1 MTCQLKIHHTLSTI
15 PSRNI
20 NNIMVLFSLTSKLNI
35 TINGETKDVSNYI
48 ILINHGDI
56 YNINHG
62 ENIIELMIPVFYF
75 YQQDDDFFNG
85 YLDRHLL
92 QSSNYI
98 KSLIADLISTPT
110 SSSLM
115 GKNIGQSIIDT
126 LLKEAFIRIDHEYLP
141 NIALS
146 NPVFIDCVNYIH
158 DNIDAHLSL
167 KDIAMHCNISESYCS
182 NLFVRYLSMNFKD
195 YFTSIKLVNAI
206 NLLLSTKHSITTVS
220 ELAGFNSHTN
230 FANQFKNYLHFS
242 PKQFRSLVSKI
253 TEPPQIHF
261 QQDNVSQFTE
271 LISTIDLTA
280 QLATNTTDI
289 HIDDF
294 NPKDRS
300 QRAKVFVRFSNFNE
314 LFQFIFNEYYDI
326 NFEHLPKPV
335 VFIDDI
341 HDIEISQTNYNL
353 LNRCFEKLF
362 EKNIGLAI
370 AIKSTQQFETM
381 KQLILTFLQ
390 GNQDYKTSKKLVKFM
405 LVFCSNSMTA
415 EEIHLCH
422 LKIKNKN
429 KEIKYSVT
437 VDGFLETYS
446 TVEQVYDVMQRLKFH
461 YYFIDIENSK
471 TATHLITKNQHYHQ
485 TDTHFEQYKKFI
497 LDSGISSTQFVYNN
511 LSVSGFK
518 YTNDGKNPIQLSDI
532 VYHLIALLRYG
543 GGISYQLL
551 DDHSNYIS
559 LYNKYGSPLPLMHLY
574 KMFRPF
580 VNEDIEIT
588 NNYVLSRKDNNYH
601 FLLFNKINDRYMSDV
616 KQDFIF
622 HNELPQDSLMIIKTL
637 NHEHGSIQHLLPISD
652 QLVYIEKEILDEL
665 DKTNIHSAKVKEIKD
680 NPAAYVL
687 LGYNDTTNRSFVEME
702 ATIEVVT
709 DQKVIDWLWETQDKS
724 FFSSKE
730 DPELCVLKVTPQS
743 VKLMNDKSLDTPIK
757 IDL

>member
-48 ILINHGDI
+48 ILINHGAI

-110 SSSLM
+110 RSSLM

-665 DKTNIHSAKVKEIKD
+665 DKTNYPKTELAVQEETGRTFELKLNHDEVKYICFK
-680 NPAAYVL
+680 P
-687 LGYNDTTNRSFVEME
+687 S
-702 ATIEVVT
+702 
-709 DQKVIDWLWETQDKS
+709 
-724 FFSSKE
+724 
-730 DPELCVLKVTPQS
+730 
-743 VKLMNDKSLDTPIK
+743 
-757 IDL
+757 

>member
-253 TEPPQIHF
+253 TETPQIHF

-580 VNEDIEIT
+580 INEDIEIT

-665 DKTNIHSAKVKEIKD
+665 DKTNYPKTELAVQEETGRTFELKLNHDEVKYICFK
-680 NPAAYVL
+680 P
-687 LGYNDTTNRSFVEME
+687 S
-702 ATIEVVT
+702 
-709 DQKVIDWLWETQDKS
+709 
-724 FFSSKE
+724 
-730 DPELCVLKVTPQS
+730 
-743 VKLMNDKSLDTPIK
+743 
-757 IDL
+757 

>member
-48 ILINHGDI
+48 IL
-56 YNINHG
+56 INHG

-559 LYNKYGSPLPLMHLY
+559 LYNKYGSPLPLMYLY

-665 DKTNIHSAKVKEIKD
+665 DKTNYPKTELAVQEETGRTFELKLNHDEVKYICFK
-680 NPAAYVL
+680 P
-687 LGYNDTTNRSFVEME
+687 S
-702 ATIEVVT
+702 
-709 DQKVIDWLWETQDKS
+709 
-724 FFSSKE
+724 
-730 DPELCVLKVTPQS
+730 
-743 VKLMNDKSLDTPIK
+743 
-757 IDL
+757 

>member
-1 MTCQLKIHHTLSTI
+1 TI

-110 SSSLM
+110 RSSLM

-665 DKTNIHSAKVKEIKD
+665 DKTNYPKTELAVQEETGRTFELKLNHDEVKYICFK
-680 NPAAYVL
+680 P
-687 LGYNDTTNRSFVEME
+687 S
-702 ATIEVVT
+702 
-709 DQKVIDWLWETQDKS
+709 
-724 FFSSKE
+724 
-730 DPELCVLKVTPQS
+730 
-743 VKLMNDKSLDTPIK
+743 
-757 IDL
+757 

>member
-110 SSSLM
+110 RSSLM

-182 NLFVRYLSMNFKD
+182 NLFVRYWSMNFKD

-665 DKTNIHSAKVKEIKD
+665 DKTNYPKTELAVQEETGRTFELKLNHDEVKYICFK
-680 NPAAYVL
+680 P
-687 LGYNDTTNRSFVEME
+687 S
-702 ATIEVVT
+702 
-709 DQKVIDWLWETQDKS
+709 
-724 FFSSKE
+724 
-730 DPELCVLKVTPQS
+730 
-743 VKLMNDKSLDTPIK
+743 
-757 IDL
+757 

>member
-1 MTCQLKIHHTLSTI
+1 MTCQLKIHHTFSTI

-230 FANQFKNYLHFS
+230 FANQFKNYLHFR
-242 PKQFRSLVSKI
+242 PKQFRPLVSKI

-665 DKTNIHSAKVKEIKD
+665 DKTNYPKTELAVQEETGRTFELKLNHDEVKYICFK
-680 NPAAYVL
+680 P
-687 LGYNDTTNRSFVEME
+687 S
-702 ATIEVVT
+702 
-709 DQKVIDWLWETQDKS
+709 
-724 FFSSKE
+724 
-730 DPELCVLKVTPQS
+730 
-743 VKLMNDKSLDTPIK
+743 
-757 IDL
+757 

>member
-126 LLKEAFIRIDHEYLP
+126 LLKDAFIRIYHEYLP

-206 NLLLSTKHSITTVS
+206 NLLLSTKHSITTIS

-271 LISTIDLTA
+271 LISIIDLTA

-637 NHEHGSIQHLLPISD
+637 NHEHGSIQHLLPTSD

-665 DKTNIHSAKVKEIKD
+665 DKTNYPKTELAVQEETGRTFELKLNHDEVKYICFK
-680 NPAAYVL
+680 P
-687 LGYNDTTNRSFVEME
+687 S
-702 ATIEVVT
+702 
-709 DQKVIDWLWETQDKS
+709 
-724 FFSSKE
+724 
-730 DPELCVLKVTPQS
+730 
-743 VKLMNDKSLDTPIK
+743 
-757 IDL
+757 

>member
-1 MTCQLKIHHTLSTI
+1 
-15 PSRNI
+15 
-20 NNIMVLFSLTSKLNI
+20 KLNI

-110 SSSLM
+110 RSSLM

-220 ELAGFNSHTN
+220 ELAGYNSHTN

-665 DKTNIHSAKVKEIKD
+665 DKTNYPKTELAVQEETGRTFELKLNHDEVKYICFK
-680 NPAAYVL
+680 P
-687 LGYNDTTNRSFVEME
+687 S
-702 ATIEVVT
+702 
-709 DQKVIDWLWETQDKS
+709 
-724 FFSSKE
+724 
-730 DPELCVLKVTPQS
+730 
-743 VKLMNDKSLDTPIK
+743 
-757 IDL
+757 

>member
-115 GKNIGQSIIDT
+115 GKNIGKSIIDT
-126 LLKEAFIRIDHEYLP
+126 LFKEAFIRIDHEYLP

-665 DKTNIHSAKVKEIKD
+665 DKTNYPKTELAVQEETGRTFELKLNHDEVKYICFK
-680 NPAAYVL
+680 P
-687 LGYNDTTNRSFVEME
+687 S
-702 ATIEVVT
+702 
-709 DQKVIDWLWETQDKS
+709 
-724 FFSSKE
+724 
-730 DPELCVLKVTPQS
+730 
-743 VKLMNDKSLDTPIK
+743 
-757 IDL
+757 

>member
-280 QLATNTTDI
+280 QLAINTTDI

-665 DKTNIHSAKVKEIKD
+665 DKTNYPKTELAVQEETGRTFELKLNHDEVKYICFK
-680 NPAAYVL
+680 P
-687 LGYNDTTNRSFVEME
+687 S
-702 ATIEVVT
+702 
-709 DQKVIDWLWETQDKS
+709 
-724 FFSSKE
+724 
-730 DPELCVLKVTPQS
+730 
-743 VKLMNDKSLDTPIK
+743 
-757 IDL
+757 

>member
-559 LYNKYGSPLPLMHLY
+559 LYSKYGSPLPLMHLY

-665 DKTNIHSAKVKEIKD
+665 DKTNYPKTELAVQEETGRTFELKLNHDEVKYICFK
-680 NPAAYVL
+680 P
-687 LGYNDTTNRSFVEME
+687 S
-702 ATIEVVT
+702 
-709 DQKVIDWLWETQDKS
+709 
-724 FFSSKE
+724 
-730 DPELCVLKVTPQS
+730 
-743 VKLMNDKSLDTPIK
+743 
-757 IDL
+757 

>member
-48 ILINHGDI
+48 ILINRGDI

-110 SSSLM
+110 RSSLM

-341 HDIEISQTNYNL
+341 HDIEISQTNCNL

-665 DKTNIHSAKVKEIKD
+665 DKTNYPKTELAVQEETGRTFELKLNHDEVKYICFK
-680 NPAAYVL
+680 P
-687 LGYNDTTNRSFVEME
+687 S
-702 ATIEVVT
+702 
-709 DQKVIDWLWETQDKS
+709 
-724 FFSSKE
+724 
-730 DPELCVLKVTPQS
+730 
-743 VKLMNDKSLDTPIK
+743 
-757 IDL
+757 

>member
-280 QLATNTTDI
+280 QLDTNTTDI

-637 NHEHGSIQHLLPISD
+637 NHEHGSIQHLLPTSD

-665 DKTNIHSAKVKEIKD
+665 DKTNYPKTELAVQEETGRTFELKLNHDEVKYICFK
-680 NPAAYVL
+680 P
-687 LGYNDTTNRSFVEME
+687 S
-702 ATIEVVT
+702 
-709 DQKVIDWLWETQDKS
+709 
-724 FFSSKE
+724 
-730 DPELCVLKVTPQS
+730 
-743 VKLMNDKSLDTPIK
+743 
-757 IDL
+757 

>member
-471 TATHLITKNQHYHQ
+471 AATHLITKNQHYHQ

-637 NHEHGSIQHLLPISD
+637 NHEHGSIQHLLPTSD

-665 DKTNIHSAKVKEIKD
+665 DKTNYPKTELAVQEETGRTFELKLNHDEVKYICFK
-680 NPAAYVL
+680 P
-687 LGYNDTTNRSFVEME
+687 S
-702 ATIEVVT
+702 
-709 DQKVIDWLWETQDKS
+709 
-724 FFSSKE
+724 
-730 DPELCVLKVTPQS
+730 
-743 VKLMNDKSLDTPIK
+743 
-757 IDL
+757 

>member
-20 NNIMVLFSLTSKLNI
+20 SNIMVLFSLTSKLNI

-415 EEIHLCH
+415 DEIHLCH

-637 NHEHGSIQHLLPISD
+637 NHEHGSIQHLLPTSD

-665 DKTNIHSAKVKEIKD
+665 DKTNYPKTELAVQEETGRTFELKLNHDEVKYICFK
-680 NPAAYVL
+680 P
-687 LGYNDTTNRSFVEME
+687 S
-702 ATIEVVT
+702 
-709 DQKVIDWLWETQDKS
+709 
-724 FFSSKE
+724 
-730 DPELCVLKVTPQS
+730 
-743 VKLMNDKSLDTPIK
+743 
-757 IDL
+757 

>member
-601 FLLFNKINDRYMSDV
+601 FLLFNKNNDRYMSDV

-665 DKTNIHSAKVKEIKD
+665 DKTNYPKTELAVQEETGRTFELKLNHDEVKYICFK
-680 NPAAYVL
+680 P
-687 LGYNDTTNRSFVEME
+687 S
-702 ATIEVVT
+702 
-709 DQKVIDWLWETQDKS
+709 
-724 FFSSKE
+724 
-730 DPELCVLKVTPQS
+730 
-743 VKLMNDKSLDTPIK
+743 
-757 IDL
+757 

>member
-110 SSSLM
+110 RSSLM

-532 VYHLIALLRYG
+532 VYHLIALLRYS

-551 DDHSNYIS
+551 NDHSNYIS

-665 DKTNIHSAKVKEIKD
+665 DKTNYPKTELAVQEETGRTFELKLNHDEVKYICFK
-680 NPAAYVL
+680 P
-687 LGYNDTTNRSFVEME
+687 S
-702 ATIEVVT
+702 
-709 DQKVIDWLWETQDKS
+709 
-724 FFSSKE
+724 
-730 DPELCVLKVTPQS
+730 
-743 VKLMNDKSLDTPIK
+743 
-757 IDL
+757 

>member
-665 DKTNIHSAKVKEIKD
+665 DKTNYHKTELAVQEETGRTFELKLNHDEVKYICFK
-680 NPAAYVL
+680 P
-687 LGYNDTTNRSFVEME
+687 S
-702 ATIEVVT
+702 
-709 DQKVIDWLWETQDKS
+709 
-724 FFSSKE
+724 
-730 DPELCVLKVTPQS
+730 
-743 VKLMNDKSLDTPIK
+743 
-757 IDL
+757 

>member
-497 LDSGISSTQFVYNN
+497 LDSGKSSTQFVYNN

-665 DKTNIHSAKVKEIKD
+665 DKTNYPKTELAVQEETGRTFELKLNHDEVKYICFK
-680 NPAAYVL
+680 P
-687 LGYNDTTNRSFVEME
+687 S
-702 ATIEVVT
+702 
-709 DQKVIDWLWETQDKS
+709 
-724 FFSSKE
+724 
-730 DPELCVLKVTPQS
+730 
-743 VKLMNDKSLDTPIK
+743 
-757 IDL
+757 

>member
-543 GGISYQLL
+543 CGISYQLL

-665 DKTNIHSAKVKEIKD
+665 DKTNYPKTELAVQEETGRTFELKLNHDEVKYICFK
-680 NPAAYVL
+680 P
-687 LGYNDTTNRSFVEME
+687 S
-702 ATIEVVT
+702 
-709 DQKVIDWLWETQDKS
+709 
-724 FFSSKE
+724 
-730 DPELCVLKVTPQS
+730 
-743 VKLMNDKSLDTPIK
+743 
-757 IDL
+757 

>member
-110 SSSLM
+110 RSSLM

-341 HDIEISQTNYNL
+341 QDIEISQTNYNL

-665 DKTNIHSAKVKEIKD
+665 DKTNYPKTELAVQEETGRTFELKLNHDEVKYICFK
-680 NPAAYVL
+680 P
-687 LGYNDTTNRSFVEME
+687 S
-702 ATIEVVT
+702 
-709 DQKVIDWLWETQDKS
+709 
-724 FFSSKE
+724 
-730 DPELCVLKVTPQS
+730 
-743 VKLMNDKSLDTPIK
+743 
-757 IDL
+757 

>member
-415 EEIHLCH
+415 DEIHLCH

-532 VYHLIALLRYG
+532 VYRLIALLRYG

-637 NHEHGSIQHLLPISD
+637 NHEHGSIQHLLPTSD

-665 DKTNIHSAKVKEIKD
+665 DKTNYPKTELAVQEETGRTFELKLNHDEVKYICFK
-680 NPAAYVL
+680 P
-687 LGYNDTTNRSFVEME
+687 S
-702 ATIEVVT
+702 
-709 DQKVIDWLWETQDKS
+709 
-724 FFSSKE
+724 
-730 DPELCVLKVTPQS
+730 
-743 VKLMNDKSLDTPIK
+743 
-757 IDL
+757 

>member
-110 SSSLM
+110 RSSLM

-280 QLATNTTDI
+280 QLATNTTVI

-665 DKTNIHSAKVKEIKD
+665 DKTNYPKTELAVQEETGRTFELKLNHDEVKYICFK
-680 NPAAYVL
+680 P
-687 LGYNDTTNRSFVEME
+687 S
-702 ATIEVVT
+702 
-709 DQKVIDWLWETQDKS
+709 
-724 FFSSKE
+724 
-730 DPELCVLKVTPQS
+730 
-743 VKLMNDKSLDTPIK
+743 
-757 IDL
+757 

>member
-110 SSSLM
+110 RSSLM

-206 NLLLSTKHSITTVS
+206 NLLLFTKHSITTVS

-665 DKTNIHSAKVKEIKD
+665 DKTNYPKTELAVQEETGRTFELKLNHDEVKYICFK
-680 NPAAYVL
+680 P
-687 LGYNDTTNRSFVEME
+687 S
-702 ATIEVVT
+702 
-709 DQKVIDWLWETQDKS
+709 
-724 FFSSKE
+724 
-730 DPELCVLKVTPQS
+730 
-743 VKLMNDKSLDTPIK
+743 
-757 IDL
+757 

>member
-261 QQDNVSQFTE
+261 QQDNASQFTE

-637 NHEHGSIQHLLPISD
+637 NHEHGSIQHLLPTSD

-665 DKTNIHSAKVKEIKD
+665 DKTNYPKTELAVQEETGRTFELKLNHDEVKYICFK
-680 NPAAYVL
+680 P
-687 LGYNDTTNRSFVEME
+687 S
-702 ATIEVVT
+702 
-709 DQKVIDWLWETQDKS
+709 
-724 FFSSKE
+724 
-730 DPELCVLKVTPQS
+730 
-743 VKLMNDKSLDTPIK
+743 
-757 IDL
+757 

>member
-532 VYHLIALLRYG
+532 VYHLIALLRYV

-665 DKTNIHSAKVKEIKD
+665 DKTNYPKTELAVQEETGRTFELKLNHDEVKYICFK
-680 NPAAYVL
+680 P
-687 LGYNDTTNRSFVEME
+687 S
-702 ATIEVVT
+702 
-709 DQKVIDWLWETQDKS
+709 
-724 FFSSKE
+724 
-730 DPELCVLKVTPQS
+730 
-743 VKLMNDKSLDTPIK
+743 
-757 IDL
+757 

>member
-110 SSSLM
+110 RSSLM

-253 TEPPQIHF
+253 TEPPQIHS

-665 DKTNIHSAKVKEIKD
+665 DKTNYPKTELAVQEETGRTFELKLNHDEVKYICFK
-680 NPAAYVL
+680 P
-687 LGYNDTTNRSFVEME
+687 S
-702 ATIEVVT
+702 
-709 DQKVIDWLWETQDKS
+709 
-724 FFSSKE
+724 
-730 DPELCVLKVTPQS
+730 
-743 VKLMNDKSLDTPIK
+743 
-757 IDL
+757 

>member
-110 SSSLM
+110 RSSLI

-665 DKTNIHSAKVKEIKD
+665 DKTNYPKTELAVQEETGRTFELKLNHDEVKYICFK
-680 NPAAYVL
+680 P
-687 LGYNDTTNRSFVEME
+687 S
-702 ATIEVVT
+702 
-709 DQKVIDWLWETQDKS
+709 
-724 FFSSKE
+724 
-730 DPELCVLKVTPQS
+730 
-743 VKLMNDKSLDTPIK
+743 
-757 IDL
+757 

>member
-314 LFQFIFNEYYDI
+314 LFQFIFNEYY
-326 NFEHLPKPV
+326 
-335 VFIDDI
+335 DI

-665 DKTNIHSAKVKEIKD
+665 DKTNYPKTELAVQEETGRTFELKLNHDEVKYIYFK
-680 NPAAYVL
+680 P
-687 LGYNDTTNRSFVEME
+687 S
-702 ATIEVVT
+702 
-709 DQKVIDWLWETQDKS
+709 
-724 FFSSKE
+724 
-730 DPELCVLKVTPQS
+730 
-743 VKLMNDKSLDTPIK
+743 
-757 IDL
+757 

>member
-110 SSSLM
+110 RYSLM

-665 DKTNIHSAKVKEIKD
+665 DKTNYPKTELAVQEETGRTFELKLNHDEVKYICFK
-680 NPAAYVL
+680 P
-687 LGYNDTTNRSFVEME
+687 S
-702 ATIEVVT
+702 
-709 DQKVIDWLWETQDKS
+709 
-724 FFSSKE
+724 
-730 DPELCVLKVTPQS
+730 
-743 VKLMNDKSLDTPIK
+743 
-757 IDL
+757 

>member
-1 MTCQLKIHHTLSTI
+1 
-15 PSRNI
+15 
-20 NNIMVLFSLTSKLNI
+20 
-35 TINGETKDVSNYI
+35 
-48 ILINHGDI
+48 
-56 YNINHG
+56 

-580 VNEDIEIT
+580 VN
-588 NNYVLSRKDNNYH
+588 
-601 FLLFNKINDRYMSDV
+601 
-616 KQDFIF
+616 
-622 HNELPQDSLMIIKTL
+622 
-637 NHEHGSIQHLLPISD
+637 
-652 QLVYIEKEILDEL
+652 
-665 DKTNIHSAKVKEIKD
+665 
-680 NPAAYVL
+680 
-687 LGYNDTTNRSFVEME
+687 
-702 ATIEVVT
+702 
-709 DQKVIDWLWETQDKS
+709 
-724 FFSSKE
+724 
-730 DPELCVLKVTPQS
+730 
-743 VKLMNDKSLDTPIK
+743 
-757 IDL
+757 

>member
-242 PKQFRSLVSKI
+242 PKQFHSLVSKI

-271 LISTIDLTA
+271 LISTIVLTA

-637 NHEHGSIQHLLPISD
+637 NHEHGSIQHLLPTSD

-665 DKTNIHSAKVKEIKD
+665 DKTNYPKTELAVQEETGRTFELKLNHDEVKYICFK
-680 NPAAYVL
+680 P
-687 LGYNDTTNRSFVEME
+687 S
-702 ATIEVVT
+702 
-709 DQKVIDWLWETQDKS
+709 
-724 FFSSKE
+724 
-730 DPELCVLKVTPQS
+730 
-743 VKLMNDKSLDTPIK
+743 
-757 IDL
+757 

>member
-110 SSSLM
+110 RSSLM

-300 QRAKVFVRFSNFNE
+300 QRAKAFVRFSNFNE

-665 DKTNIHSAKVKEIKD
+665 DKTNYPKTELAVQEETGRTFELKLNHDEVKYICFK
-680 NPAAYVL
+680 P
-687 LGYNDTTNRSFVEME
+687 S
-702 ATIEVVT
+702 
-709 DQKVIDWLWETQDKS
+709 
-724 FFSSKE
+724 
-730 DPELCVLKVTPQS
+730 
-743 VKLMNDKSLDTPIK
+743 
-757 IDL
+757 

>member
-429 KEIKYSVT
+429 KEIKCSVT

-665 DKTNIHSAKVKEIKD
+665 DKTNYPKTELAVQEETGRTFELKLNHDEVKYICFK
-680 NPAAYVL
+680 P
-687 LGYNDTTNRSFVEME
+687 S
-702 ATIEVVT
+702 
-709 DQKVIDWLWETQDKS
+709 
-724 FFSSKE
+724 
-730 DPELCVLKVTPQS
+730 
-743 VKLMNDKSLDTPIK
+743 
-757 IDL
+757 

>member
-115 GKNIGQSIIDT
+115 RKNIGQSIIDT

-601 FLLFNKINDRYMSDV
+601 FLLFNKINDRYMPDV

-665 DKTNIHSAKVKEIKD
+665 DKTNYPKTELAVQEETGRTFELKLNHDEVKYICFK
-680 NPAAYVL
+680 P
-687 LGYNDTTNRSFVEME
+687 S
-702 ATIEVVT
+702 
-709 DQKVIDWLWETQDKS
+709 
-724 FFSSKE
+724 
-730 DPELCVLKVTPQS
+730 
-743 VKLMNDKSLDTPIK
+743 
-757 IDL
+757 

>member
-574 KMFRPF
+574 KMLRPF

-637 NHEHGSIQHLLPISD
+637 NHEHGSIQHLLPTSD

-665 DKTNIHSAKVKEIKD
+665 DKTNYPKTELAVQEETGRTFELKLNHDEVKYICFK
-680 NPAAYVL
+680 P
-687 LGYNDTTNRSFVEME
+687 S
-702 ATIEVVT
+702 
-709 DQKVIDWLWETQDKS
+709 
-724 FFSSKE
+724 
-730 DPELCVLKVTPQS
+730 
-743 VKLMNDKSLDTPIK
+743 
-757 IDL
+757 

>member
-35 TINGETKDVSNYI
+35 TINGETKDASNYI

-665 DKTNIHSAKVKEIKD
+665 DKTNYPKTELAVQEETGRTFELKLNHDEVKYICFK
-680 NPAAYVL
+680 P
-687 LGYNDTTNRSFVEME
+687 S
-702 ATIEVVT
+702 
-709 DQKVIDWLWETQDKS
+709 
-724 FFSSKE
+724 
-730 DPELCVLKVTPQS
+730 
-743 VKLMNDKSLDTPIK
+743 
-757 IDL
+757 

>member
-1 MTCQLKIHHTLSTI
+1 MTCQLKIHHTLSAI

-665 DKTNIHSAKVKEIKD
+665 DKTNYPKTELAVQEETGRTFELKLNHDEVKYICFK
-680 NPAAYVL
+680 P
-687 LGYNDTTNRSFVEME
+687 S
-702 ATIEVVT
+702 
-709 DQKVIDWLWETQDKS
+709 
-724 FFSSKE
+724 
-730 DPELCVLKVTPQS
+730 
-743 VKLMNDKSLDTPIK
+743 
-757 IDL
+757 

>member
-20 NNIMVLFSLTSKLNI
+20 NNIMVIFSLTSKLNI

-559 LYNKYGSPLPLMHLY
+559 LYNKYDSPLPLMHLY

-665 DKTNIHSAKVKEIKD
+665 DKTNYPKTELAVQEETGRTFELKLNHDEVKYICFK
-680 NPAAYVL
+680 P
-687 LGYNDTTNRSFVEME
+687 S
-702 ATIEVVT
+702 
-709 DQKVIDWLWETQDKS
+709 
-724 FFSSKE
+724 
-730 DPELCVLKVTPQS
+730 
-743 VKLMNDKSLDTPIK
+743 
-757 IDL
+757 

>member
-271 LISTIDLTA
+271 LVSTIDLTA

-415 EEIHLCH
+415 DEIHLCH

-637 NHEHGSIQHLLPISD
+637 NHEHGSIQHLLPTSD

-665 DKTNIHSAKVKEIKD
+665 DKTNYPKTELAVQEETGRTLELKLNHDEVKYICFK
-680 NPAAYVL
+680 P
-687 LGYNDTTNRSFVEME
+687 S
-702 ATIEVVT
+702 
-709 DQKVIDWLWETQDKS
+709 
-724 FFSSKE
+724 
-730 DPELCVLKVTPQS
+730 
-743 VKLMNDKSLDTPIK
+743 
-757 IDL
+757 